1 MRFLLPLLKKVAQN
15 INHIE
20 YIFSITKYMLY
31 LALCFAERF
40 SNQRWLRLKVDYINR
55 ILRFSGS
62 STKHLERS
70 QYNFVFLKCN
80 PVKPS

>member
-31 LALCFAERF
+31 WLFA
-40 SNQRWLRLKVDYINR
+40 WLNAFLKVDECGLY
-55 ILRFSGS
+55 
-62 STKHLERS
+62 K
-70 QYNFVFLKCN
+70 
-80 PVKPS
+80 

>member
-40 SNQRWLRLKVDYINR
+40 SKGR
-55 ILRFSGS
+55 
-62 STKHLERS
+62 
-70 QYNFVFLKCN
+70 
-80 PVKPS
+80 